1 MKRSKSRKFVQI
13 FCLICSV
20 IAFGIIVQDFP
31 ASADQRFGTKSQGLI
46 DEAWLKTLL
55 ARTQI
60 GSGAS
65 LVGVTSDGGHYWE
78 SGGYWYF
85 QDKFGQKHPLD
96 TKGSAGG
103 IDFKNNEQL
112 VVIREHHV
120 KPTLLESA
128 WPTRKTSLVINVI
141 QARKQ
146 VEIEEPTFSKEIG
159 SPSFGGSAFF
169 DFANF
174 KNGIQFLYKRH
185 DKSTFFLVSD
195 LISGKWEASEIDVNN
210 KPGATD
216 QNAVMGFIDRL
227 DGSDDPLVYITS
239 YFRDEFTL
247 LELKQG
253 KWNEIMKT
261 TFPERPISEY
271 ARRHYTILP
280 GLTFYE
286 IAVDKFECGVRVAGN
301 KPQNLGNFSVDKCF
315 EVPFVGKTGIAY
327 GWKVDNGTA
336 SLLWFDKASGRLGF
350 RIIEDKS
357 VSSVRII
364 KTADGLRIA
373 THPGPGERGWD
384 PSLWNIGTQHY

>member
-1 MKRSKSRKFVQI
+1 
-13 FCLICSV
+13 
-20 IAFGIIVQDFP
+20 
-31 ASADQRFGTKSQGLI
+31 
-46 DEAWLKTLL
+46 
-55 ARTQI
+55 
-60 GSGAS
+60 
-65 LVGVTSDGGHYWE
+65 
-78 SGGYWYF
+78 
-85 QDKFGQKHPLD
+85 
-96 TKGSAGG
+96 
-103 IDFKNNEQL
+103 
-112 VVIREHHV
+112 
-120 KPTLLESA
+120 
-128 WPTRKTSLVINVI
+128 
-141 QARKQ
+141 
-146 VEIEEPTFSKEIG
+146 
-159 SPSFGGSAFF
+159 
-169 DFANF
+169 
-174 KNGIQFLYKRH
+174 
-185 DKSTFFLVSD
+185 
-195 LISGKWEASEIDVNN
+195 
-210 KPGATD
+210 
-216 QNAVMGFIDRL
+216 
-227 DGSDDPLVYITS
+227 
-239 YFRDEFTL
+239 
-247 LELKQG
+247 
-253 KWNEIMKT
+253 MKT